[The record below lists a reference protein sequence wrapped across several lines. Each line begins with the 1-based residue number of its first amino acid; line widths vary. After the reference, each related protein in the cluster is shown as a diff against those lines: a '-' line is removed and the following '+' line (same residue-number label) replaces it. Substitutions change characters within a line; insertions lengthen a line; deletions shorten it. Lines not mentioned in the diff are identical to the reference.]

1 MLNFTREFLSRLP
14 MPPAIIDWN
23 PWLLGCG
30 PEVESRLLHL
40 LAHATTPSSGEAERL
55 PDLSQMSA
63 LRASVVSDLT
73 AAADPLVLLIDDVDR
88 LESYERATLVRALL
102 SLAGTPNLVV
112 LLSLT
117 VDDPGDELEGSL
129 DRIAHVSLDLP
140 VPDRAALQGMFVDR
154 IQPLMAEA
162 REGGLVDPEYWTDVC
177 VNGIDQFLRTPR
189 DVVRLVNAVNATFPA
204 VAGEVNPVDFVA
216 LETLRLF
223 SPIAY
228 DAVRR
233 NPPAFLLPSHV
244 RRSEDGSLAACQAYH
259 QRWLDRLDEVS
270 RTNSS
275 QLLMRLFPRLPDI
288 LGARVM
294 VSQPEDSWRTLLL
307 VCAEE
312 IFPVYFQL
320 SIPTGAISNA
330 DLQSRLEFVGD
341 TNQFSATLLELAR
354 DSHPDAGARLRAFL
368 QRLEAHISEQ
378 VEPDQVAP
386 TFQAVFQAADELLR
400 REQRGEQSFGAQES
414 IRRIVRQLLLR
425 VEAEQRLDELEL
437 LIGSGSSIATV
448 VDTVMMLGEQH
459 GKYGGEWRE
468 GAETLIT
475 LSELARLENLALAA
489 IREEASAGSLVKS
502 PRMPDV
508 LTCWATWNR
517 GECRTWVS
525 REITDDDGL
534 LAFLEP
540 FMNDAGAPS
549 ASARGPRVE
558 RRLDHRTLRPFLEP
572 SAIVDRVR
580 ALAKRDTVSDQHRQL
595 LDRYVLDYEL
605 LQQATSADSID
616 AEPDSFAA

>member
-1 MLNFTREFLSRLP
+1 M
-14 MPPAIIDWN
+14 
-23 PWLLGCG
+23 
-30 PEVESRLLHL
+30 
-40 LAHATTPSSGEAERL
+40 
-55 PDLSQMSA
+55 
-63 LRASVVSDLT
+63 
-73 AAADPLVLLIDDVDR
+73 
-88 LESYERATLVRALL
+88 RALL

-117 VDDPGDELEGSL
+117 DYPGDELEGSL

-223 SPIAY
+223 SLIAY

-233 NPPAFLLPSHV
+233 AAGVPAAVARATIRGRQPGRLPGLPPAVAGSPRRGQPDELQPAADAVGFPGCPTSSAPGSWSLSPRTPGARCCWSAPRRSSPSTSSSPFRPAPSPQCRPAEPPRV
-244 RRSEDGSLAACQAYH
+244 RRRHQPVLGNAAQ
-259 QRWLDRLDEVS
+259 
-270 RTNSS
+270 
-275 QLLMRLFPRLPDI
+275 
-288 LGARVM
+288 
-294 VSQPEDSWRTLLL
+294 
-307 VCAEE
+307 
-312 IFPVYFQL
+312 
-320 SIPTGAISNA
+320 
-330 DLQSRLEFVGD
+330 
-341 TNQFSATLLELAR
+341 LAR

-489 IREEASAGSLVKS
+489 IREVVLAGSLVKS

-517 GECRTWVS
+517 GECRTWASCGDHRRRRPAGLPRAVHERRRRS
-525 REITDDDGL
+525 QRERARPAG
-534 LAFLEP
+534 
-540 FMNDAGAPS
+540 GAPPRPPHP
-549 ASARGPRVE
+549 APVPGAQRDRRPRPRAGQARHRE
-558 RRLDHRTLRPFLEP
+558 REL
-572 SAIVDRVR
+572 
-580 ALAKRDTVSDQHRQL
+580 HRQL

-605 LQQATSADSID
+605 LQQATSADSEG
-616 AEPDSFAA
+616 EPDNSFAA